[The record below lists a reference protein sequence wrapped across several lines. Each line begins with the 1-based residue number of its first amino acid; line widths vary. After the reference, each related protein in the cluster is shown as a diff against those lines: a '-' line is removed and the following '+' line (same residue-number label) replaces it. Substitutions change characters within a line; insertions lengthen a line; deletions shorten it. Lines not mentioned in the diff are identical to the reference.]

1 MKSKENENEKNSDY
15 CCGLCFGTVT
25 FCTGSTGSS
34 GCKGMCC
41 KHCQWEKKQPEDEIV
56 VINQTLCDLMDLRI
70 EVFNKKKQ
78 VWMEYGIGEF
88 RKINDTDKVDS
99 DLAGK
104 LKKFSHVALI
114 PSTGEIKVVPVV
126 DDDDLKIFVQPA
138 NELETGISVEFVK
151 PTGKFRDNIRLVSR
165 MSKPKNSFFVVY
177 GMKGEEK
184 KFIGIASLRGNN
196 DTCYVSTA
204 EKASDFERYIIAG
217 TDGEPFTVE
226 ANCKRNDMYV
236 YIKD

>member
-1 MKSKENENEKNSDY
+1 MRKILTTVAVFVL
-15 CCGLCFGTVT
+15 GLSLFAQEAPVHPDAKACVASIANG
-25 FCTGSTGSS
+25 
-34 GCKGMCC
+34 
-41 KHCQWEKKQPEDEIV
+41 KKQPEDEIV

-99 DLAGK
+99 ELAGK

-138 NELETGISVEFVK
+138 NELETGTSVEFVK
-151 PTGKFRDNIRLVSR
+151 PAGKFRDNIRLVSR

-226 ANCKRNDMYV
+226 ANCERNDMYV